1 MKDLRLVILGAGAI
15 GSLFGGL
22 LCRVGED
29 VTLIGRPAHIRSIRS
44 HGLHIDGVTG
54 RKTIRV
60 KAEVSPSKVG
70 ESDIVI
76 CTVKAYDTRKAAADA
91 KVLMGRETLFLCL
104 QNGLDVEKEAA
115 QEISMDKIA
124 RGITN
129 NGCLRIKPGYIR
141 HTGLGDT
148 VISCPG
154 DNWRT
159 RINELAKTMSSAG
172 LPTTVTDEIDRVVL
186 SKVLVNVGI
195 NAIGALTR
203 QKNGDLV
210 KNPLLRDLMRSAIE
224 EALRVVEKLG
234 TKMTDENIIE
244 KTFKI
249 AETTSENKNSML
261 QDVENGKRT
270 EIDFINGAIV
280 RLGEKMNVS
289 TPMNSTLTTLVKALD
304 QGLEGTSRS

>member
-1 MKDLRLVILGAGAI
+1 LRLVILGAGAI

-22 LCRVGED
+22 LYKVGED
-29 VTLIGRPAHIRSIRS
+29 VTLIGRPAHIRAIRF

-54 RKTIRV
+54 RKTVRV

-70 ESDIVI
+70 KADIVI
-76 CTVKAYDTRKAAADA
+76 CTVKAYDTRRAAADA
-91 KVLMGRETLFLCL
+91 KALIGRETLFLCL

-115 QEISMDKIA
+115 QEVSVDKIA

-129 NGCLRIKPGYIR
+129 NGCLVIKPGYIR

-148 VISCPG
+148 LISCPS

-172 LPTTVTDEIDRVVL
+172 LPTTVTEEIDKVVL

-195 NAIGALTR
+195 NAIGAITHR
-203 QKNGDLV
+203 RNGDLV
-210 KNPLLRDLMRSAIE
+210 KNSLLRDLMRSAIE

-234 TKMTDENIIE
+234 TATADEDIVE

-249 AETTSENKNSML
+249 AKATGANKNSML
-261 QDVENGKRT
+261 QDVEKGKRT

-280 RLGEKMNVS
+280 RLGEKMNVF
-289 TPMNSTLTTLVKALD
+289 TPINSTLTTLVKALD
-304 QGLEGTSRS
+304 QSPEKTSQC